1 MCVIFYAILQ
11 LFYPLAG
18 LLADVHYGRYKC
30 VVGSLWSFVGGSVVL
45 YVVGFTVGYSPTYL
59 KLGDHLWSY
68 ARIGYNAGCFCNTCA
83 PDSGYLPSYSYMP
96 AHMHAIRC
104 SKQGCER
111 ADLTHMKNSKERV
124 EGTDYVNSMHLILQ
138 LYHNLWRMR
147 IYFILFEARDLSNQ
161 QAKKLISLLALSLAK
176 PVKTRSQKQNLLPP

>member
-1 MCVIFYAILQ
+1 
-11 LFYPLAG
+11 
-18 LLADVHYGRYKC
+18 
-30 VVGSLWSFVGGSVVL
+30 
-45 YVVGFTVGYSPTYL
+45 
-59 KLGDHLWSY
+59 
-68 ARIGYNAGCFCNTCA
+68 
-83 PDSGYLPSYSYMP
+83 
-96 AHMHAIRC
+96 MHAIRC